1 MKKKT
6 EEAHRTTQKLGNSSK
21 KDKSRECEDNE
32 DEQTQKQKPCEVIL
46 REIEAPPEEWYSETV
61 TEDKLTAA

>member
-32 DEQTQKQKPCEVIL
+32 DEQTQKHSML
-46 REIEAPPEEWYSETV
+46 ETM
-61 TEDKLTAA
+61 